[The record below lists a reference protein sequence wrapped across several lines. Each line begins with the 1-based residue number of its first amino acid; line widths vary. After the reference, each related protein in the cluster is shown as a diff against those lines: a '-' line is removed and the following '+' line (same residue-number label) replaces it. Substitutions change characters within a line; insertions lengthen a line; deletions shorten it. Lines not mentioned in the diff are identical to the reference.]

1 MPLPSLAFDMN
12 RGVRGFEQ
20 IQVAGQLGEA
30 SATNPARRA
39 IVGTEHEPSL
49 IGEVAKFQIPTIVG
63 RFHRNGQSRKRW
75 MAAAHSVPVCIRMDG
90 ADDSSQSR

>member
-39 IVGTEHEPSL
+39 IVGTEHEPPL

-63 RFHRNGQSRKRW
+63 RFHRNGQSRKTLDGCGV
-75 MAAAHSVPVCIRMDG
+75 SVPVRIRMDG

>member
-1 MPLPSLAFDMN
+1 MN
-12 RGVRGFEQ
+12 RGVRSFEQ

-39 IVGTEHEPSL
+39 IVGTEHEPPL

-63 RFHRNGQSRKRW
+63 RSIETVNPEKRW
-75 MAAAHSVPVCIRMDG
+75 MAAAHSVPVRIRMDG